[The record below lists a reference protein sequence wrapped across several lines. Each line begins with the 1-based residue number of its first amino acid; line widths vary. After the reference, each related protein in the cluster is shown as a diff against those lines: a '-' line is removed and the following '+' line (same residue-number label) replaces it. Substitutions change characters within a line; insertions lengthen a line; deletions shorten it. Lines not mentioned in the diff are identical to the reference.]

1 MGLDT
6 ELTGVLRDVVQ
17 FLECLREAKLA
28 PSLECVRSNLLV
40 RSKDALTM
48 LVVEKLVR
56 SSSPEPYL
64 NMNAARS
71 KGLTPKVETELQ
83 EYVGAEEPRAEKQQQ
98 DYYETL
104 QTVDSRNVIAING
117 TDKDPDE
124 QTENTLL
131 EVYANL
137 SASQAK
143 SMCQMCGSLY
153 RKEGK
158 KLFVFEQYRAYW
170 IGLVGSYLLIYGNDR
185 DSRPCTILPIRGY
198 MARAAPNAIPR
209 DQRRS
214 ESAFE
219 IFRPGNRTFQ
229 FVATTPKNMEQWI
242 AKICE
247 LGSAEKTEHK
257 TLSKVTTTASVESDV
272 THWNGQGNPDRR
284 EERYQN
290 VGSLVVDNSEEIPIV
305 SNVTAA
311 EDTSKETTDSSA
323 KEPCTE
329 TGISSA
335 SLSSAV
341 SPVVSSVSPP
351 PPPPPPPLP
360 PSPLAHSTNSSL
372 ARIPR
377 KLPSL
382 PVDRSSYEFLEEEED
397 DIYHKI
403 EDFRDATRYGNFAEI
418 RANTRATREST
429 TYDDVHANMKSESNS
444 ERKQRKKNSESA
456 ARKSLNLRNEAT
468 YDDTTNTV
476 TKDKNVLLNEQ
487 ESLVSYDDVEN
498 LAVTRSIKAR
508 AADKTDESTKSP
520 QKKSFLDRV
529 RSKRESPKKTEKKVK
544 YKTPTSPPP
553 LPPASVI
560 DQEPP
565 TYYDDVS
572 DLTKTPEIN
581 RFEEEDSKYTCPPA
595 PRPVYVKPPVIDTIV
610 DSQEIYDDVS
620 TYREKYDKDRDR
632 DTCQFDQRSPRKHS
646 YGRDHASTDLIE
658 NIEDN
663 EHYKIP
669 RVDAGHPKR
678 ILIGTDELY
687 DDIAILADFTAR
699 QKEYP
704 VKKDNEEATKLQAS
718 PEKKPWNKFVGGKK
732 SKTIDTTVSETNNRA
747 SNGSEDAT
755 DDFNEQQSS
764 LRMNTF
770 QKLISRM
777 ENSLGKASVRTAS
790 SMLLNKTNV
799 VNSA

>member
-28 PSLECVRSNLLV
+28 PSLECVRSNLLI

-48 LVVEKLVR
+48 LVVERLVR

-64 NMNAARS
+64 NMNAAKS
-71 KGLTPKVETELQ
+71 KGLVTKVETELQ
-83 EYVGAEEPRAEKQQQ
+83 EYVGAEERPEKQPQQ

-104 QTVDSRNVIAING
+104 QTVESSNVITING
-117 TDKDPDE
+117 TDKDADE

-137 SASQAK
+137 SAAQAK

-170 IGLVGSYLLIYGNDR
+170 IGLIGSYLLIYGSDR

-198 MARAAPNAIPR
+198 MARAAPNAVPR

-214 ESAFE
+214 ESTFE

-229 FVATTPKNMEQWI
+229 FVASTPKNMEQWI

-257 TLSKVTTTASVESDV
+257 ALSKVVTKSESDV
-272 THWNGQGNPDRR
+272 THSNGQGNPERR
-284 EERYQN
+284 EERYQD
-290 VGSLVVDNSEEIPIV
+290 VGSLVDNVPEEPPTVSNAKEDNS
-305 SNVTAA
+305 
-311 EDTSKETTDSSA
+311 KETDSSA
-323 KEPCTE
+323 KETCTE
-329 TGISSA
+329 IGISPPSI
-335 SLSSAV
+335 
-341 SPVVSSVSPP
+341 SPVVSISP

-360 PSPLAHSTNSSL
+360 PSPHSVNSQ

-382 PVDRSSYEFLEEEED
+382 PEDRSSYEFLEEEED

-403 EDFRDATRYGNFAEI
+403 EDYRDAMRYGNLAEI
-418 RANTRATREST
+418 RANARAREPA
-429 TYDDVHANMKSESNS
+429 TYDDARSARANIKNESKL
-444 ERKQRKKNSESA
+444 EHKQRKKNSENS

-468 YDDTTNTV
+468 YDDTANTV
-476 TKDKNVLLNEQ
+476 TKDKNVLINEQ

-498 LAVTRSIKAR
+498 LASKSIKAR
-508 AADKTDESTKSP
+508 TDKTDEVTKSP

-529 RSKRESPKKTEKKVK
+529 RSKREFPKKSEKKVK
-544 YKTPTSPPP
+544 CKTPTSPPP
-553 LPPASVI
+553 PCPAPEI

-572 DLTKTPEIN
+572 DFAKAPEIK
-581 RFEEEDSKYTCPPA
+581 RVEEEDSEYTCPPA
-595 PRPVYVKPPVIDTIV
+595 PRPVYVKPPVVADTV
-610 DSQEIYDDVS
+610 DSQEFYDDVS
-620 TYREKYDKDRDR
+620 ACREKYEKDR

-646 YGRDHASTDLIE
+646 YGRDHASTDLCE
-658 NIEDN
+658 NVEDN

-669 RVDAGHPKR
+669 RVDAGHPKS
-678 ILIGTDELY
+678 ILIETDELY

-704 VKKDNEEATKLQAS
+704 VKKDNEETKLQAS
-718 PEKKPWNKFVGGKK
+718 PEKRSWNRFGKK
-732 SKTIDTTVSETNNRA
+732 TKTIDTVSESNRA
-747 SNGSEDAT
+747 SNGLEDVT
-755 DDFNEQQSS
+755 DEFNEQQSS

-799 VNSA
+799 VNNA